1 MWTITYTS
9 ELITDL
15 QCQLQDRESY
25 MREADFSTNLV
36 SSEKRR
42 QELIVDITRL
52 EEILKEMNECNSMAT
67 CLDSREVL
75 SALKH
80 TMNDYVAQKAL
91 VYTLI
96 EDYKLSIS
104 VRRELAP
111 LSDTGRPLIQE

>member
-42 QELIVDITRL
+42 QVLIVDITRL
-52 EEILKEMNECNSMAT
+52 EEILKEMQKCTALTVSMA
-67 CLDSREVL
+67 
-75 SALKH
+75 

-96 EDYKLSIS
+96 EKYKLSIS
-104 VRRELAP
+104 VRRELDQ
-111 LSDTGRPLIQE
+111 LNDTGQPLIQE

>member
-36 SSEKRR
+36 SSEKKR
-42 QELIVDITRL
+42 QRLITDITRL
-52 EEILKEMNECNSMAT
+52 EEILKEMNECNSIAT
-67 CLDSREVL
+67 CLDSGEVL

-96 EDYKLSIS
+96 EKWKLSIS
-104 VRRELAP
+104 VRRELDQ
-111 LSDTGRPLIQE
+111 LDNTGRPLNQQ